1 MSISNAEYGQ
11 MEGTDF
17 SDGGSFKLTT
27 PSTDVHKICFDGR
40 YLKPRSKLNVKK
52 ILHNTAF
59 NRSIFTYI
67 YSNLSY
73 SWNVDRRLTFFVVVG
88 DVGYD
93 EEKDAP
99 MNDNG
104 EMLKLGKKYQEANM
118 TLQLIETLYSLNR
131 QIEMLQWGR
140 KQTSNQ
146 DMLRMEAILSK

>member
-1 MSISNAEYGQ
+1 
-11 MEGTDF
+11 
-17 SDGGSFKLTT
+17 
-27 PSTDVHKICFDGR
+27 
-40 YLKPRSKLNVKK
+40 
-52 ILHNTAF
+52 
-59 NRSIFTYI
+59 
-67 YSNLSY
+67 
-73 SWNVDRRLTFFVVVG
+73 
-88 DVGYD
+88 
-93 EEKDAP
+93 